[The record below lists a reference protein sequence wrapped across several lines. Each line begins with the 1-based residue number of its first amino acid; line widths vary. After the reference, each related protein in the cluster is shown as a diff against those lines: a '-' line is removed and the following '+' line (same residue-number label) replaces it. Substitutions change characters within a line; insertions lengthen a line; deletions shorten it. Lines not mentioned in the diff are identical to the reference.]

1 MPPRTIWSGSLSFG
15 LVNVPVGLYPAT
27 ADKSIHFNQFEDGTS
42 DRIRYKKVNERTGE
56 EVATDR
62 IVRGVDVGG
71 GEYVM
76 VTDDELEASEPE
88 RSHEVEVIGFID
100 LDEIDPIYFRA
111 SYYLAPTS
119 GGADKAYA
127 LLRAAMKRSNKVAI
141 ASLIM
146 RNKEYLVAIRPN
158 GDGLVLE
165 TLYFADEI
173 RALGRDLPS
182 LPADDAVNDR
192 ELEVADLLI
201 DAMAMPWEPTQ
212 YHDTHQEALRE
223 LIERKREGETIVTGD
238 RTPKAPV
245 LDLMAALEASMR
257 SAGEGKPSKSA
268 KPTAAKTKGAS
279 TKRAA
284 ASTKRTAARNAG
296 AAASRSGATSA
307 SSEPSDSSSSPS
319 GGSSSSKK
327 AAAKKPASATKK
339 AAAKKG
345 ARTLRRVS

>member
-27 ADKSIHFNQFEDGTS
+27 ADKSIHFNQFEEGTS

-56 EVATDR
+56 EVSTDR

-100 LDEIDPIYFRA
+100 LDEIDPVYFRA

-201 DAMAMPWEPTQ
+201 GAMTMPWEPTR

-257 SAGEGKPSKSA
+257 SASDGKAPKGA
-268 KPTAAKTKGAS
+268 RPTAAKTKGAS

-284 ASTKRTAARNAG
+284 ASTKRAAARNAG
-296 AAASRSGATSA
+296 AAASRSGATST
-307 SSEPSDSSSSPS
+307 SPEPSGSSSSSS
-319 GGSSSSKK
+319 GGSSSGKK

-339 AAAKKG
+339 AATKKG

>member
-27 ADKSIHFNQFEDGTS
+27 ADKSIHFNQFEEGTS

-56 EVATDR
+56 EVSTDR

-100 LDEIDPIYFRA
+100 LDEIDPVYFRA

-201 DAMAMPWEPTQ
+201 DAMGMPWEPTR

-257 SAGEGKPSKSA
+257 SASDGKAPKGA
-268 KPTAAKTKGAS
+268 RPTAAKTKGAS

-284 ASTKRTAARNAG
+284 ASTKRAAARNAG
-296 AAASRSGATSA
+296 AAASRSGATST
-307 SSEPSDSSSSPS
+307 SPEPSGSSSSSS
-319 GGSSSSKK
+319 GGSSSGKK

-339 AAAKKG
+339 AATKKG

>member
-296 AAASRSGATSA
+296 AAASRSGATST
-307 SSEPSDSSSSPS
+307 SPEPSGSSSSPS

>member
-284 ASTKRTAARNAG
+284 ASTKRTTARNAG

>member
-56 EVATDR
+56 EVSTDR

-201 DAMAMPWEPTQ
+201 GAMTMPWEPTR
-212 YHDTHQEALRE
+212 YHDTHQEALHE

-257 SAGEGKPSKSA
+257 SAGEGKAPKA
-268 KPTAAKTKGAS
+268 ARPTAAKTKGAS

-296 AAASRSGATSA
+296 AAASRSGATST
-307 SSEPSDSSSSPS
+307 SPEPSGSSSSSS

-345 ARTLRRVS
+345 GLRRVS

>member
-15 LVNVPVGLYPAT
+15 LVNVPIGLYPAT
-27 ADKSIHFNQFEDGTS
+27 ADKSIHFNQFEEGTS
-42 DRIRYKKVNERTGE
+42 DRIRYKKVNERTGQ
-56 EVATDR
+56 EVPGDR
-62 IVRGVDVGG
+62 IVRGVDVGD

-76 VTDDELEASEPE
+76 VTDDELDASEPE

-100 LDEIDPIYFRA
+100 LDEIDPVYFRA
-111 SYYLAPTS
+111 SYYLAPTT

-127 LLRAAMKRSNKVAI
+127 LLRAAMQRANKIAI

-173 RALGRDLPS
+173 RELGKDLPS
-182 LPADDAVNDR
+182 LPADDAVSDR
-192 ELEVADLLI
+192 ELDVANLLI
-201 DAMAMPWEPTQ
+201 DAMTMPWEPTQ

-238 RTPKAPV
+238 HTPRAPV
-245 LDLMAALEASMR
+245 VDLMAALEASMR
-257 SAGEGKPSKSA
+257 SAGDGNTSKA
-268 KPTAAKTKGAS
+268 ARPTAAKAKGAS

-284 ASTKRTAARNAG
+284 ASAKRTDAPA
-296 AAASRSGATSA
+296 
-307 SSEPSDSSSSPS
+307 
-319 GGSSSSKK
+319 GSSGKK
-327 AAAKKPASATKK
+327 TAAKKQVPAKK
-339 AAAKKG
+339 TAKKG
-345 ARTLRRVS
+345 GLRRVS

>member
-27 ADKSIHFNQFEDGTS
+27 ADKSIHFNQFEEGTS

-257 SAGEGKPSKSA
+257 SAGEGGKAPKA
-268 KPTAAKTKGAS
+268 ARPTAGKTKGAS

-284 ASTKRTAARNAG
+284 ASTKRAATTRDAP
-296 AAASRSGATSA
+296 TE
-307 SSEPSDSSSSPS
+307 SSD
-319 GGSSSSKK
+319 KK
-327 AAAKKPASATKK
+327 TAAKKPAPAKK
-339 AAAKKG
+339 TAKKG
-345 ARTLRRVS
+345 GLRRVS

>member
-1 MPPRTIWSGSLSFG
+1 VSTLLTGVFSGRRGTIDPMPPRTIWSGSLSFG
-15 LVNVPVGLYPAT
+15 LVNVPIGLYPAT
-27 ADKSIHFNQFEDGTS
+27 ADKSIHFNQFEEGTS
-42 DRIRYKKVNERTGE
+42 DRIRYKKVNERTGQ
-56 EVATDR
+56 EVPGDR
-62 IVRGVDVGG
+62 IVRGLDVGG

-76 VTDDELEASEPE
+76 VTDDELDASEPE

-111 SYYLAPTS
+111 SYYLAPTT

-127 LLRAAMKRSNKVAI
+127 LLRAAMQRANKIAI

-173 RALGRDLPS
+173 RELGKDLPS

-192 ELEVADLLI
+192 ELDVANLLI
-201 DAMAMPWEPTQ
+201 DAMTMSWEPTQ

-238 RTPKAPV
+238 HTPRAPV
-245 LDLMAALEASMR
+245 VDLMAALEASMR
-257 SAGEGKPSKSA
+257 SAGDGKASKPARSA
-268 KPTAAKTKGAS
+268 GAKAKGAS
-279 TKRAA
+279 AKRAA
-284 ASTKRTAARNAG
+284 APAKRA
-296 AAASRSGATSA
+296 AAAS
-307 SSEPSDSSSSPS
+307 D
-319 GGSSSSKK
+319 KK
-327 AAAKKPASATKK
+327 AATAKKAEP
-339 AAAKKG
+339 AKKT
-345 ARTLRRVS
+345 AKKSNRTLRRVS

>member
-257 SAGEGKPSKSA
+257 SAGEGGKAPKA
-268 KPTAAKTKGAS
+268 ARPTAAKTKGAS

-307 SSEPSDSSSSPS
+307 ASEPSSSSS
-319 GGSSSSKK
+319 GSSTDGKK

-345 ARTLRRVS
+345 GRTLRRVS

>member
-27 ADKSIHFNQFEDGTS
+27 ADKSIHFNQFEEGTS

-56 EVATDR
+56 EVSTDR

-201 DAMAMPWEPTQ
+201 DAMAMPWEPTR

-257 SAGEGKPSKSA
+257 SASDGKAPKGA
-268 KPTAAKTKGAS
+268 RPTAAKTKGAS

-284 ASTKRTAARNAG
+284 ASTKRAAARNAG
-296 AAASRSGATSA
+296 AAASRSGATST
-307 SSEPSDSSSSPS
+307 SPEPSGSSSSSS
-319 GGSSSSKK
+319 GGSSSGKK

-339 AAAKKG
+339 AATKKG

>member
-257 SAGEGKPSKSA
+257 SAGEGGKPSKA
-268 KPTAAKTKGAS
+268 ARPTAAKTKGAS

-296 AAASRSGATSA
+296 AAASGRARRRRRPNRRPRPQGARR
-307 SSEPSDSSSSPS
+307 D
-319 GGSSSSKK
+319 GKK

>member
-27 ADKSIHFNQFEDGTS
+27 ADKSIHFNQFEEGTS

-56 EVATDR
+56 EVPTDR

-201 DAMAMPWEPTQ
+201 GAMTMPWEPTR
-212 YHDTHQEALRE
+212 YHDTHQEALHE

-268 KPTAAKTKGAS
+268 RPTAAKTKGAS

-284 ASTKRTAARNAG
+284 ASAKRAATTRDAPTE
-296 AAASRSGATSA
+296 SSG
-307 SSEPSDSSSSPS
+307 
-319 GGSSSSKK
+319 KK
-327 AAAKKPASATKK
+327 TIAKKPAPAKK
-339 AAAKKG
+339 TAKKG
-345 ARTLRRVS
+345 GLRRVS

>member
-1 MPPRTIWSGSLSFG
+1 
-15 LVNVPVGLYPAT
+15 
-27 ADKSIHFNQFEDGTS
+27 
-42 DRIRYKKVNERTGE
+42 
-56 EVATDR
+56 
-62 IVRGVDVGG
+62 
-71 GEYVM
+71 M

-257 SAGEGKPSKSA
+257 SAGEGGKAPKA
-268 KPTAAKTKGAS
+268 ARPTAAKTKGAS

-307 SSEPSDSSSSPS
+307 ASEPSSSSS
-319 GGSSSSKK
+319 GSSTDGKK

-345 ARTLRRVS
+345 GRTLRRVS